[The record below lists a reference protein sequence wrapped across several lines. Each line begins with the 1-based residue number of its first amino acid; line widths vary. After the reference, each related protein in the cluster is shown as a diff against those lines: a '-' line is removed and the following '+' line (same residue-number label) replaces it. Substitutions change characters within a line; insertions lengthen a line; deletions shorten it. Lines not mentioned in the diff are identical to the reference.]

1 MVGRY
6 WYSRNRDHVHATSS
20 LVGASSTV
28 TLLTLRRTGPVLG
41 GLGTETGV
49 STTWF
54 LARAVVASLCYV
66 SLILKSGNVRTQSE
80 RLIDIEVA
88 STNKGVQPSV

>member
-1 MVGRY
+1 MVARY
-6 WYSRNRDHVHATSS
+6 WYSRTRDHVHATPS

-49 STTWF
+49 LATWL
-54 LARAVVASLCYV
+54 LARDVVASLCYV
-66 SLILKSGNVRTQSE
+66 SLILKSGHVC
-80 RLIDIEVA
+80 
-88 STNKGVQPSV
+88 